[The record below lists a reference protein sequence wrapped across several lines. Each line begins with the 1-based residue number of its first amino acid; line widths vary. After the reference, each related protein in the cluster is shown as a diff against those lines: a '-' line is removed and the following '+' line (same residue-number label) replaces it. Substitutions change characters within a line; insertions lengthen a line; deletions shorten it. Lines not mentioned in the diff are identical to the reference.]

1 MKSSVQAPRKSGK
14 EVDNAE
20 AKHFQPNKLVKLTK
34 RRKLSSEKMN
44 QPNLKSYEALFIPC

>member
-34 RRKLSSEKMN
+34 RRKLVKLRKNEPTKP
-44 QPNLKSYEALFIPC
+44 QIV